1 MKNILIT
8 TLPFARFDKSSINLL
23 KKNNI
28 NYYWN
33 PKNKKF
39 SRKEL
44 LKIIHKFDGIIC
56 GTDKV
61 DKIFLKKAK
70 KLKIVSRTGIGLDN
84 LDLKLLRK
92 SKIKVTYTPES
103 PTQTVAEY
111 VIGLMIYLLRNIHV
125 SKKNFSKG
133 KWLKIYGKNLNESK
147 IGIVGFG
154 RIGFELARLL
164 RAFNCKDILVNDI
177 NINKINLKKYPIKK
191 ATKNKIFKNCNI
203 ITLHL
208 PLTKQTKNLVTKKE
222 INLMRSDAILIN
234 TSRGGIINENHLYEA
249 LKNKKIH
256 SAALDVFS
264 KEPYFGSLKKL
275 DNCHCTTHIASMS
288 INCRNKMEIE
298 STKEIV
304 RFFKGEKL
312 QYEVPKEEYKK

>member
-1 MKNILIT
+1 MKDILIT
-8 TLPFARFDKSSINLL
+8 TLPFAKFDKSSINLL

-111 VIGLMIYLLRNIHV
+111 VIGLMIYLLRNMHV
-125 SKKNFSKG
+125 SKK
-133 KWLKIYGKNLNESK
+133 
-147 IGIVGFG
+147 
-154 RIGFELARLL
+154 
-164 RAFNCKDILVNDI
+164 
-177 NINKINLKKYPIKK
+177 
-191 ATKNKIFKNCNI
+191 IF
-203 ITLHL
+203 
-208 PLTKQTKNLVTKKE
+208 QKE
-222 INLMRSDAILIN
+222 N
-234 TSRGGIINENHLYEA
+234 G
-249 LKNKKIH
+249 
-256 SAALDVFS
+256 
-264 KEPYFGSLKKL
+264 
-275 DNCHCTTHIASMS
+275 
-288 INCRNKMEIE
+288 
-298 STKEIV
+298 
-304 RFFKGEKL
+304 
-312 QYEVPKEEYKK
+312 